1 MSRQLTMQLIEA
13 ARYLHSHDNDPLE
26 VPCATRPGDSLQVSS
41 DRLGLCVM
49 VTATEGGVD
58 GPELDISLSRKD
70 AIAVAC
76 ALLVHAGGLPE

>member
-1 MSRQLTMQLIEA
+1 MSRQLTLQLIEA

-26 VPCATRPGDSLQVSS
+26 VSCINEKHDTLQVAS

-49 VTATEGGVD
+49 VTATD
-58 GPELDISLSRKD
+58 YDRDIDICLSRKD
-70 AIAVAC
+70 AIAAAV

>member
-26 VPCATRPGDSLQVSS
+26 VPCATNKEDSMQVAS

-49 VTATEGGVD
+49 ATITSGFTD
-58 GPELDISLSRKD
+58 QELDIALSRKD